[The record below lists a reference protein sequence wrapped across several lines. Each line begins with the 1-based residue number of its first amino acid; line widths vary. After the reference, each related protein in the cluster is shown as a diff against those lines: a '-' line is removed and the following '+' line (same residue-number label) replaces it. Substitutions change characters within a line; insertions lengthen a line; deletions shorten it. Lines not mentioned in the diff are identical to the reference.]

1 MQRQSFEV
9 IKERDQKYLEVGFD
23 SREYT
28 HTHTHTHT
36 RALKELKDSNN
47 QTQKKWRKRWVE
59 SHRIKGPESHQSR
72 RLPGRGGKV

>member
-28 HTHTHTHT
+28 HTHTHTHVLS
-36 RALKELKDSNN
+36 RNLR
-47 QTQKKWRKRWVE
+47 TQITKHKKIEKKVGGE
-59 SHRIKGPESHQSR
+59 PQNEGPKSHQSR

>member
-28 HTHTHTHT
+28 HTHTHTC
-36 RALKELKDSNN
+36 ALKELKDSNN
-47 QTQKKWRKRWVE
+47 QTQKNREKGGWRATE
-59 SHRIKGPESHQSR
+59 
-72 RLPGRGGKV
+72 